1 LSLSDILKAN
11 EKDLRYQCEM
21 QTDLETNKG
30 RSFDK
35 LSVMHLVDPNL
46 HLTWKEWD
54 SPLENLEMNQ
64 V

>member
-1 LSLSDILKAN
+1 
-11 EKDLRYQCEM
+11 M